1 MGKEKTRELDK
12 LKKEYEKLRKKHNLP
27 SFNELNKDFSIER
40 VCEIETDFLLKE
52 VRKSMADKIFDYLRF
67 VETLLHPINA
77 PMFYFSILKTLNN
90 EDKKILG
97 ETYKELVE
105 SEIDFLE
112 VDLEYSEEQEAKA
125 IKKSY
130 EKWQNVKKNL
140 LRIINTVKKNWGSKF
155 EPSSNN
161 KGYFG

>member
-105 SEIDFLE
+105 SEIDFVE

-140 LRIINTVKKNWGSKF
+140 LRIING
-155 EPSSNN
+155 
-161 KGYFG
+161 